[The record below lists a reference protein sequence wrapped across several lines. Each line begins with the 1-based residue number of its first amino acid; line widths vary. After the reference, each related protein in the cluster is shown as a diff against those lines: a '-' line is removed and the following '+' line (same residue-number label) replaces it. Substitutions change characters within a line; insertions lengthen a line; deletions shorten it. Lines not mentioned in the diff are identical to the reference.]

1 MKVWNLKFSSL
12 NKTDDIFD
20 FLVSGEK
27 TVETR
32 SRNPNDGES
41 DYANVKPGD
50 VLHFK
55 SLDTGKEIEKIVVS
69 NHVYNS
75 VEDLVENENVEKI
88 LPGIGSKENYLK
100 QFEEV
105 KNKFGEKYKYEVEN
119 YGMVAISFK

>member
-20 FLVSGEK
+20 FLVSGET

-32 SRNPNDGES
+32 SRNPNDGEGY
-41 DYANVKPGD
+41 YANVKPGD
-50 VLHFK
+50 ALNFK

-75 VEDLVENENVEKI
+75 VEALVVNENVDKI
-88 LPGIGSKENYLK
+88 LHRLGSKDNYL
-100 QFEEV
+100 
-105 KNKFGEKYKYEVEN
+105 NKL
-119 YGMVAISFK
+119 A